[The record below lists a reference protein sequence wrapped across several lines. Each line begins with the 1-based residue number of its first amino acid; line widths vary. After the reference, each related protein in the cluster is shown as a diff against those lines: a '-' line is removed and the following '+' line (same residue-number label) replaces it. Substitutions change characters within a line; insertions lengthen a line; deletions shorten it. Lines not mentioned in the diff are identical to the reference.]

1 VNNGRREKY
10 EYLKEFGDKPVKM
23 NNIGDGRLLSL
34 KDLFTDSTDKGEATI
49 PINSMSISHM

>member
-23 NNIGDGRLLSL
+23 NNIGDGEVIEL
-34 KDLFTDSTDKGEATI
+34 KR
-49 PINSMSISHM
+49 SIH